1 MLLVLTLMIFV
12 LLLLFFY
19 FFSYMYIID
28 IVKRGSAYKHLLLLL
43 TFQSDIEKCCYMLI
57 VKQFSMY
64 IVKCALYVKLL
75 YLI

>member
-12 LLLLFFY
+12 LLLLFY
-19 FFSYMYIID
+19 FFPIMYIID
-28 IVKRGSAYKHLLLLL
+28 IVKRGSAYKNLLLLL
-43 TFQSDIEKCCYMLI
+43 PFQSDNEKCCYMLI

>member
-12 LLLLFFY
+12 LLLLLL

-43 TFQSDIEKCCYMLI
+43 PFQSDIENVATC
-57 VKQFSMY
+57 
-64 IVKCALYVKLL
+64 LL
-75 YLI
+75 